1 MDEGIIYLIVC
12 SWSTEKQSQQSGFG
26 RVLSVSL
33 LKKACKR
40 IKVAANVRFRTAK
53 FIRPGRHADECL
65 VPLLP

>member
-1 MDEGIIYLIVC
+1 M
-12 SWSTEKQSQQSGFG
+12 SQIG

-40 IKVAANVRFRTAK
+40 IKVAANVRFRTAE

>member
-1 MDEGIIYLIVC
+1 MTAFNRMPSVVNPA
-12 SWSTEKQSQQSGFG
+12 SVTPVG

-40 IKVAANVRFRTAK
+40 IKVAANVRFRTAE